1 MTTPPPHH
9 RTSIALRLTGGAL
22 AALTGAAW
30 LWCVVT
36 ALTSRFA
43 SIEASMDPD
52 SVAFDPHGF
61 GLIAGTLFAVPL
73 GLLCALT
80 LPLAF
85 PRVRRAGVLRLT
97 VAAFAVLT
105 AALLVAV
112 FSG

>member
-1 MTTPPPHH
+1 MTTPPHP
-9 RTSIALRLTGGAL
+9 RTSIALRLICGAV

-43 SIEASMDPD
+43 SVEASMDPD
-52 SVAFDPHGF
+52 SIAFDPHGF
-61 GLIAGTLFAVPL
+61 GLITGTLFAVPL

-85 PRVRRAGVLRLT
+85 PRSRCAGVRRRAM
-97 VAAFAVLT
+97 AAFAVLT
-105 AALLVAV
+105 LALLVAV

>member
-1 MTTPPPHH
+1 MTTPPPHP

-30 LWCVVT
+30 LWCVVR

-43 SIEASMDPD
+43 SVQSMDPD

-85 PRVRRAGVLRLT
+85 PRVRRAGVLRRT
-97 VAAFAVLT
+97 MATFAVLT

>member
-1 MTTPPPHH
+1 VTTPPH

-22 AALTGAAW
+22 AALTGSAW

-36 ALTSRFA
+36 ALISRFA
-43 SIEASMDPD
+43 SVEASMDPD

-85 PRVRRAGVLRLT
+85 PRVRRVGVRRRA
-97 VAAFAVLT
+97 VAAFAGLT
-105 AALLVAV
+105 AALFVAV

>member
-1 MTTPPPHH
+1 MTTPTPHP
-9 RTSIALRLTGGAL
+9 RTAIALRLTGGTL
-22 AALTGAAW
+22 AAVTGGAW

-43 SIEASMDPD
+43 SAGASMDPD

-61 GLIAGTLFAVPL
+61 GLIFGTLFAVPL
-73 GLLCALT
+73 GLVCALT

-85 PRVRRAGVLRLT
+85 PRVRRAGVRSRAMAT
-97 VAAFAVLT
+97 FGVLT
-105 AALLVAV
+105 AALFVAV